1 MTNIPS
7 VSVIIPAYNVAPF
20 IAETLDS
27 LFAQTYQDFE
37 AILVNDGS
45 TDDTEARVAPYRD
58 RLIYIHQPN
67 SGVMAARNAGLQA
80 ARGRYIALLDSDDL
94 LLPRFLEVLV
104 GMLEADPA
112 LSVAYP
118 NARYFGW
125 PKHDG
130 KLHQDVFPVAEPV
143 TFDRVLRRECYIF
156 GLLIFRREIIEA
168 VGGYDESL
176 AGQGA
181 EDFELWL
188 RMLRHGYRFQFTR
201 EVLALYRWR
210 QNSLSN
216 TGVKIL
222 SCVVSV
228 YEKLLRGELTEDQRQ
243 WIETRMPEWRA
254 QLSYAQFKDSLAKR
268 NFAEAEKYLA
278 EARQFYRQPKL
289 ALVSFTLKVAPQ
301 LIARLVN
308 RPPATNHQPPKPK
321 ILHVIDS
328 LGIGGMERVVIDVA
342 NGLDAAKFD
351 QVVCCISRR
360 GEAADQLRDGVR
372 CIDLGKGGKADRLMP
387 LKLARLIRRER
398 PDIVHSQSWSG
409 VDTALAALLTPGV
422 RLVHSEHG
430 RNFHDLHGQSLL
442 RRLARRGVYQRADA
456 VFAISGEV
464 REFYCRQTN
473 FPIERM
479 QVIPNG
485 VDVRRIDEADAR
497 GVREELG
504 IAPDDFV
511 VGTIARLDLNKDTMT
526 LLRAFAAIAPGSK
539 VKLLI
544 AGDGDQRNR
553 LEEFADS
560 AKLNQ
565 LVIFAGMRRDVPRV
579 LKAMNVFAL
588 SSLSEGMP
596 MTVLEAMAARL
607 PAVATAVGALP
618 EMIDEGKT
626 GFLVSTGN
634 AEAMAEKLRRFV
646 ADSQLAKRFGEEARR
661 KVEREFS
668 LDRMLRLYA
677 ELYFSMLEKRF

>member
-1 MTNIPS
+1 MPT

-37 AILVNDGS
+37 AILINDGS
-45 TDDTEARVAPYRD
+45 TDDTEARIEPYRD
-58 RLIYIHQPN
+58 RLVYISQPN
-67 SGVMAARNAGLQA
+67 GGVMKARNAGLKA

-94 LLPRFLEVLV
+94 LLPRFLEKLV
-104 GMLEADPA
+104 EMLETDQT

-130 KLHQDVFPVAEPV
+130 KLHQDVFPVTDPV
-143 TFDRVLRRECYIF
+143 SFDRVLRRECYIF
-156 GLLIFRREIIEA
+156 GLLVFRREVIES
-168 VGGYDESL
+168 VGYYDESL

-188 RMLRHGYRFQFTR
+188 RMLRHGYRFKFTR

-228 YEKLLRGELTEDQRQ
+228 YEKLLRGELTEDQRL

-254 QLSYAQFKDSLAKR
+254 QLSYARFKDALVKHDFAKAR
-268 NFAEAEKYLA
+268 ADLA

-301 LIARLVN
+301 LIARLIN
-308 RPPATNHQPPKPK
+308 RPPTTNQQPPKLK

-328 LGIGGMERVVIDVA
+328 LGIGGMEKVVIDVA
-342 NGLDAAKFD
+342 NGLDAAQFES
-351 QVVCCISRR
+351 VVCCVSRR
-360 GEAADQLRDGVR
+360 GEAAGQLRDNVR
-372 CIDLGKGGKADRLMP
+372 CIDLGKGDKADRLVP

-409 VDTALAALLTPGV
+409 VDTALAVLLTRNV
-422 RLVHSEHG
+422 KLVHSEHG
-430 RNFHDLHGQSLL
+430 RNYSDLFRKPLM
-442 RRLARRGVYQRADA
+442 RRIARRGVYQLADA

-464 REFYCRQTN
+464 REFYCHQTN

-479 QVIPNG
+479 GVIPNG
-485 VDVRRIDEADAR
+485 IDVQRIDEADST
-497 GVREELG
+497 GIREELA

-511 VGTIARLDLNKDTMT
+511 VGTVARLDLTKDILT
-526 LLRAFAAIAPGSK
+526 LLRAFAAIRPDPK
-539 VKLLI
+539 LKLLI
-544 AGDGDQRNR
+544 VGDGNQRSR
-553 LEEFADS
+553 LEEFVNS

-565 LVIFAGMRRDVPRV
+565 SVIFTGLRFDAPRL
-579 LKAMNVFAL
+579 LKAMNLFVL

-596 MTVLEAMAARL
+596 LTILEAMAARL
-607 PAVATAVGALP
+607 PVVATAVGALP
-618 EMIDEGKT
+618 EMVEEGRT
-626 GFLVSTGN
+626 GFLVPAGDV
-634 AEAMAEKLRRFV
+634 AAMTDRMERFV
-646 ADSQLAKRFGEEARR
+646 ADPQLAKSFGEEGRR
-661 KVEREFS
+661 KVEREF
-668 LDRMLRLYA
+668 LLEQMLRRYA
-677 ELYFSMLEKRF
+677 ELYFSA